1 MSATTGDAPVKRRRG
16 PQGGQGATRSQ
27 SKTSPEA
34 IARLERDTKCV
45 ELRKAGLTFQEIAQR
60 LGYASAG
67 HARDR
72 FLVMLREFPSE
83 TVEET
88 RRLLRER
95 YESMLRAIWPDVLR
109 GKWLAIDRANRI
121 LENIAKLEGANRPE
135 QVQVFY
141 GETELDAALRELEEQ
156 LRLRAAGQPVPQ
168 E

>member
-16 PQGGQGATRSQ
+16 PQGGRGATRSQ

-60 LGYASAG
+60 LGHASAG

-95 YESMLRAIWPDVLR
+95 YESMLRAMLI
-109 GKWLAIDRANRI
+109 
-121 LENIAKLEGANRPE
+121 
-135 QVQVFY
+135 
-141 GETELDAALRELEEQ
+141 ELDPKYADVICRRYQEHTGTLPTRDGEPHDFI
-156 LRLRAAGQPVPQ
+156 AGSDG
-168 E
+168 